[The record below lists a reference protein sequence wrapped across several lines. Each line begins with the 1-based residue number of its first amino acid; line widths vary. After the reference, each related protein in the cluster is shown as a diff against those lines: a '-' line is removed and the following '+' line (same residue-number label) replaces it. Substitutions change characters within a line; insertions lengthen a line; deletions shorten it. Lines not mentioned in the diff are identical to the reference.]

1 MPSHNE
7 YFNKY
12 VSYFPTIGKQVRLGR
27 GGSIQVIDKSTKEV
41 TTYKNWDELN
51 LIYGL
56 FPITTDGGV
65 SVSLPRQ
72 DATILAPVPEP
83 VPEPIENEPQIV
95 EEQPPLKFWTFGHPT
110 RYKEIIRKFSEMYG
124 VDERLLKGFNKP
136 DWVYYFD
143 SHKFLISTNNSM
155 VIDILKNSIDWT
167 EYKLPEPKRFTK
179 EEIAGMIGMSVDSFI
194 IVDEN

>member
-72 DATILAPVPEP
+72 EATILTPAPEP
-83 VPEPIENEPQIV
+83 VPEPIEKVPQIV
-95 EEQPPLKFWTFGHPT
+95 EEQPPLKFWTFGHST
-110 RYKEIIRKFSEMYG
+110 RYKEIIQKFSEMYD

-167 EYKLPEPKRFTK
+167 EYKLPEPKDLQRRK
-179 EEIAGMIGMSVDSFI
+179 LLV
-194 IVDEN
+194 